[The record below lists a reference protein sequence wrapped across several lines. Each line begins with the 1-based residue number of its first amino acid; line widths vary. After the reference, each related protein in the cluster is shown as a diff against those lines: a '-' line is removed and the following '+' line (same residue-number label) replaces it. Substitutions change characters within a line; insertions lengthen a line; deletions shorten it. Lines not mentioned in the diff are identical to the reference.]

1 MNDLPAGTPQR
12 RLAPEDRRWLARA
25 IALAETARAV
35 TSPNPAVGCVLVS
48 DGRIVGEGATRPAGG
63 PHAEAVALAEAGD
76 TAVGSTAYVTLEPCA
91 HQGRT
96 PPCAPALVAA
106 GVARVVIIHPDPNP
120 IATGGRDLLEA
131 GDVEVVGPLADGDL
145 YRGAVAAQ
153 LEGFVTMVSL
163 RRPHVTLKVA
173 QTTDGRLVAPA
184 GRWVTGEPARRAVH
198 RWRASVDAVLVGVGT
213 VLADD
218 PRLDVR
224 HVPTERQPRAVVLDS
239 RSMTPL
245 EAGVARRGSLVV
257 TTQQATPERVQAL
270 RDVGVDVEVVASADG
285 RVSLP
290 AALARLAHL
299 GITSVLAEPGHTL
312 AQALLDADLVDRLVV
327 HVGDHGGGTVVVPAL
342 TPAPATAWDLER
354 LGGIG
359 ADAAIHLLRRRE
371 RTPHGKAA

>member
-1 MNDLPAGTPQR
+1 MNDLPADLPRGS
-12 RLAPEDRRWLARA
+12 LAPHDRGWLARA
-25 IALAETARAV
+25 IALAETARAI
-35 TSPNPAVGCVLVS
+35 TSPNPAVGCVLVNE
-48 DGRIVGEGATRPAGG
+48 GRIVGEGATRPAGG

-76 TAVGSTAYVTLEPCA
+76 TAAGATAYVTLEPCA

-120 IATGGRDLLEA
+120 VATGGRDLLTD
-131 GDVEVVGPLADGDL
+131 GDVEVVGPLAEGDL
-145 YRGAVAAQ
+145 YRDTVAAQ
-153 LEGFVTMVSL
+153 LEGFVTTVGL

-173 QTTDGRLVAPA
+173 QTTDGHLVAPS

-198 RWRASVDAVLVGVGT
+198 RWRAAVDAVLVGIGT
-213 VLADD
+213 VVADD

-224 HVPTERQPRAVVLDS
+224 HVRTERQPRAVVIDS
-239 RSMTPL
+239 RLATPL
-245 EAGVARRGSLVV
+245 QAAVARPGSVV
-257 TTQQATPERVQAL
+257 ITTDQATPERVQAL
-270 RDVGVDVEVVASADG
+270 RQVGVDVEVVAGSDG
-285 RVSLP
+285 RVSLSS
-290 AALARLAHL
+290 ALARLGHL
-299 GITSVLAEPGHTL
+299 GITSVLAEPGPTL

-342 TPAPATAWDLER
+342 TPNPSTAWRLER

-359 ADAAIHLLRRRE
+359 ADAAIHLLRHRQ